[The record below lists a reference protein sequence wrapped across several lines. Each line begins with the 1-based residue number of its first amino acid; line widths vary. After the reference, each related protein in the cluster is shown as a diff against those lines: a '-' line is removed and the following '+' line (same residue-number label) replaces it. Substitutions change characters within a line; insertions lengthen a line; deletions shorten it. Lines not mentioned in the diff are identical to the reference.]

1 MNLKSLLEIVFDAD
15 NKMGQK
21 KWSFKIQKIKDCFNA
36 KNIDNSCS

>member
-21 KWSFKIQKIKDCFNA
+21 KVKFQDSED
-36 KNIDNSCS
+36 

>member
-21 KWSFKIQKIKDCFNA
+21 KVNFQDSED
-36 KNIDNSCS
+36 